1 MAEVTAPHP
10 PLRGTFSRKREKEF
24 DGPLPLAGEG
34 GRRAGEGLLAI
45 ALLFIAISARA
56 NFREFLQ
63 LPVDPALD
71 AALHHA
77 ADATL
82 KAYPKLTADNLAM
95 SIIDVTKPDVVSR
108 ADYHGDTFFYPASV
122 IKLFFMV
129 QTFHQGKE
137 NDPDVPRA
145 LHEMIAVSDNDATA
159 YIVDT
164 ITDTCSGPELDGRAL
179 AKFIDKRRATNR
191 YFNSLG
197 YDISAMSKPW
207 SFGPFGRD
215 MQLLGGTGYPNR
227 NRATANAFA
236 SLLLWIVRQRAV
248 SPQASAAM
256 MALLARPLDP
266 LRPEENQ
273 VREFIGESLPPGSKE
288 WSKAGWT
295 NEVRHDAAYIELPAG
310 RKLIL
315 VILTRG
321 AADDKT
327 LIPAIAKSVLTELS
341 PITPP

>member
-1 MAEVTAPHP
+1 MVEVK
-10 PLRGTFSRKREKEF
+10 RG
-24 DGPLPLAGEG
+24 L
-34 GRRAGEGLLAI
+34 GLLL
-45 ALLFIAISARA
+45 LLFAATGFG

-71 AALHHA
+71 TALRHS

-82 KAYPKLTADNLAM
+82 KAFPKLTADNLAM
-95 SIIDVTKPDVVSR
+95 SVIDVTKPDVVSR
-108 ADYHGDTFFYPASV
+108 ADYHGDAPFYPASV
-122 IKLFFMV
+122 VKLFYMV
-129 QTFHQGKE
+129 ETFHQHKE

-159 YIVDT
+159 FVLDT
-164 ITDTCSGPELDGRAL
+164 ISDTCSGPELQGRAL
-179 AKFIDKRRATNR
+179 NKFIDKRRVANR
-191 YFNSLG
+191 YFNAMG
-197 YDISAMSKPW
+197 YDISAMAKPW

-215 MQLLGGTGYPNR
+215 VQLMGGPDRPNR

-236 SLLLWIVRQRAV
+236 SLLLWIERRRAV
-248 SPQASAAM
+248 TPQASDSM
-256 MALLARPLDP
+256 MALMARPLNPQNKD
-266 LRPEENQ
+266 ENQ
-273 VREFIGESLPPGSKE
+273 VNEFIGEALPAGSKL

-295 NEVRHDAAYIELPAG
+295 NEVRHDAAYIELPTG
-310 RKLIL
+310 RKLIV

-327 LIPAIAKSVLTELS
+327 LLPAITRGLIGELS